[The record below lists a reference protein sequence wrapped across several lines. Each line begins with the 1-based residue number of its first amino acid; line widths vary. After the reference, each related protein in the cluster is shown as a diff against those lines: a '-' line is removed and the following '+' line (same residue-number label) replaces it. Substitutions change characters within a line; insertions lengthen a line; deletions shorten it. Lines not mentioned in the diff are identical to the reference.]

1 MVFELIRDCKGL
13 LEFYSDLFSST
24 NTCQLKLA
32 MEVIPTIVTDD
43 MNKLLLAEF
52 KEGKEIGRASCRERV

>member
-24 NTCQLKLA
+24 NTCQIKLA

-43 MNKLLLAEF
+43 MNKLLLTEF
-52 KEGKEIGRASCRERV
+52 KEDKV